1 MPIDDFQKIDE
12 EFFNTI
18 LEDDFFFE
26 GDIKTQD
33 ALMVK
38 GALKGT
44 IESDNLIVVGPMSVI
59 NADIKTKV
67 LQCFGK
73 IVGNISAS
81 EMVHI
86 HAPASVMG
94 DISAPLLTIEK
105 GCSVN
110 GKISMP
116 ITIQKTNDSEVL

>member
-12 EFFNTI
+12 DFFNTI
-18 LEDDFFFE
+18 LEEDFFFE
-26 GDIKTQD
+26 GDIKTHD

-38 GALKGT
+38 GSLKGT
-44 IESDNLIVVGPMSVI
+44 IVSDNLIVVGPMSAI
-59 NADIKTKV
+59 NADMKTKV

-73 IVGNISAS
+73 IVGNISAT
-81 EMVHI
+81 EEVYI
-86 HAPASVMG
+86 HAPASIMG

-105 GCSVN
+105 GCSIN

-116 ITIQKTNDSEVL
+116 ITIQKTNDSEV